1 MERDSNRI
9 GTTNVKGNPS
19 GLPAAAQGKTQI
31 RALESVFNT
40 LALQTEWGASRSQ
53 DTINQR
59 DFTVLPYWK
68 VCTISIEQRGS
79 KAVKTDYF
87 SMNFMKL

>member
-19 GLPAAAQGKTQI
+19 GLPAVAQGKTQI

>member
-9 GTTNVKGNPS
+9 GTTNVKGNPP

-40 LALQTEWGASRSQ
+40 LTLQTEWGASRSQ
-53 DTINQR
+53 DTIN
-59 DFTVLPYWK
+59 
-68 VCTISIEQRGS
+68 
-79 KAVKTDYF
+79 
-87 SMNFMKL
+87 